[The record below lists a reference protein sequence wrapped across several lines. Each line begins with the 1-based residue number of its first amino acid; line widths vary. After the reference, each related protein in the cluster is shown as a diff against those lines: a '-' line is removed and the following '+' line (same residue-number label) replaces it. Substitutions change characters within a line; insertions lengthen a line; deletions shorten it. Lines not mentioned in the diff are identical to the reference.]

1 MYTKDFY
8 CLHFVSRKCVQTKL
22 DVNYFCKQ
30 KSTLIFMVMRLKMTH
45 SFMLTCALRPHEYQE
60 NIKQVAGVI
69 SG

>member
-1 MYTKDFY
+1 MLTFLPSKR
-8 CLHFVSRKCVQTKL
+8 LQTKL
-22 DVNYFCKQ
+22 DVNHFYKQ
-30 KSTLIFMVMRLKMTH
+30 KSIFIFMVMRLKMTH